1 MTQLRI
7 AIRAFEDFE
16 SALAAQVAAYRELQ
30 PGIDVEIVAFELRD
44 LENAVLGS
52 NGLRDGGWDLAIFPT
67 DWIGPAARTGALEH
81 LDPWFDGC
89 PLPDWPEGWPAS
101 LREPLRQ
108 DDGFYCIPWHDGPEC
123 LIYRKDLFDD
133 AGERDAFAKQFGRQL
148 APPCTWQEFHEIACF
163 FTRPSQGR
171 YGTLFAAYPDGHNT
185 LYDLVLQVRS
195 RGGELYAVDG
205 APTLAD
211 PKVVEALDYYRG
223 IIRDP
228 HACYPGADKIDSIH
242 SGDVFLSG
250 QIGMM
255 ANWFGFAAR
264 CGRPD
269 SPLRDKIALA
279 PVPGGKPGQTA
290 SLSVY
295 WVIGIGAG
303 SKLKQASYELLRHI
317 ASPAMD
323 KLTSLHGAVGVRLS
337 TWNDPEV
344 LERVPLYGQL
354 ERLSAD
360 ARTLPFCEDLPR
372 LAEIIDQV
380 TVEALVTNERS
391 DAILGRAQALAVERG
406 LRLVQETRSEALAT
420 RRETR

>member
-1 MTQLRI
+1 
-7 AIRAFEDFE
+7 
-16 SALAAQVAAYRELQ
+16 
-30 PGIDVEIVAFELRD
+30 
-44 LENAVLGS
+44 
-52 NGLRDGGWDLAIFPT
+52 
-67 DWIGPAARTGALEH
+67 
-81 LDPWFDGC
+81 
-89 PLPDWPEGWPAS
+89 
-101 LREPLRQ
+101 
-108 DDGFYCIPWHDGPEC
+108 
-123 LIYRKDLFDD
+123 
-133 AGERDAFAKQFGRQL
+133 
-148 APPCTWQEFHEIACF
+148 
-163 FTRPSQGR
+163 
-171 YGTLFAAYPDGHNT
+171 
-185 LYDLVLQVRS
+185 
-195 RGGELYAVDG
+195 
-205 APTLAD
+205 
-211 PKVVEALDYYRG
+211 
-223 IIRDP
+223 
-228 HACYPGADKIDSIH
+228 
-242 SGDVFLSG
+242 
-250 QIGMM
+250 MM